1 MKTVLVAPFD
11 PVTTKEIEY
20 ARSLLKK
27 KDISAVYLLPW
38 GKGVLSVTQRSRL
51 LKLAVM
57 PYAHLETITAIHR
70 DDQIYFMDD
79 AEDEEQRVRNGNF
92 FLVPKSVRRI
102 LLEEGY
108 YFEEVARAQCKPKRF
123 AHSVSVA
130 KTAVMLA
137 HAHHLDE
144 KKAWKAGI
152 LHDVTKAMK
161 EEDARKIIHRDKPEW
176 LSISPKVWHSYTA
189 CVWIRAHLGP
199 LDDDVL
205 KAIEHHTLGDGK
217 SDYDRI
223 LYIADKIEPTRDYD
237 VSLET
242 ELAMRDLKKAAELV
256 LEESKAYILETEG
269 KHV

>member
-1 MKTVLVAPFD
+1 MKTVFVAPFD

-20 ARSLLKK
+20 AHSLLKK
-27 KDISAVYLLPW
+27 KDITTVYLIPW
-38 GKGVLSVTQRSRL
+38 GKGVLSMTERIRL
-51 LKLAVM
+51 LKTAIM
-57 PYAHLETITAIHR
+57 PYGHLETNTAINR
-70 DDQIYFMDD
+70 DDEIYCMDD
-79 AEDEEQRVRNGNF
+79 AEVEEQRVRDGDF

-102 LLEEGY
+102 LLEEGF
-108 YFEEVARAQCKPKRF
+108 YFEEVARAHCKPKRF

-137 HAHHLDE
+137 HVHHLDE

-152 LHDVTKAMK
+152 LHDVTKSMSD
-161 EEDARKIIHRDKPEW
+161 EEAEKIIKRDKPEW

-189 CVWIRAHLGP
+189 CVWIKNHLGP
-199 LDDDVL
+199 LDDDIL

-217 SDYDRI
+217 TDLDRI

-237 VSLET
+237 VSSET

>member
-1 MKTVLVAPFD
+1 MKTVFVAPFD

-27 KDISAVYLLPW
+27 KDISTVYLLPW
-38 GKGVLSVTQRSRL
+38 GKGVLSVTQRTKL
-51 LKLAVM
+51 LKAAIM
-57 PYAHLETITAIHR
+57 PYGHLETTTAINR
-70 DDQIYFMDD
+70 EDQVYCMDD
-79 AEDEEQRVRNGNF
+79 AENEEERVRSGDF
-92 FLVPKSVRRI
+92 FLVPKQVRRI

-123 AHSVSVA
+123 VHSLSVA

-152 LHDVTKAMK
+152 LHDVTKAMPDK
-161 EEDARKIIHRDKPEW
+161 EAEAIIKRDKPEW
-176 LSISPKVWHSYTA
+176 LSISNKVWHSYTA
-189 CVWIRAHLGP
+189 CVWIRSHLGP
-199 LDDDVL
+199 VDEDIL

-217 SDYDRI
+217 TDLDRI

-237 VSLET
+237 VSYET